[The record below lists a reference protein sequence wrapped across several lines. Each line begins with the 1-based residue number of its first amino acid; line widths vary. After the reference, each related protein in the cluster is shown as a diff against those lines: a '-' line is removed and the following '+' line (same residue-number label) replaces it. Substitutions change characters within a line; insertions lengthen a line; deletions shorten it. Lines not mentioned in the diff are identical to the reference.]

1 MCCKCGESRRD
12 EISRIVINGETVGLG
27 NYIRG
32 FCEEE
37 TKNSIRI
44 VNDDVVE

>member
-12 EISRIVINGETVGLG
+12 ETSRIVINGETVGLWD
-27 NYIRG
+27 YIRG

-37 TKNSIRI
+37 IESSVR
-44 VNDDVVE
+44 